1 MANQGGSLTDR
12 SVSFVLRLLV
22 SLILPA
28 WGLAMLAI
36 GIVWGMGWWIATGVA
51 VIVVSIILFCGS
63 SLVTSFLPGGRKF
76 G

>member
-22 SLILPA
+22 SMILPA

-36 GIVWGMGWWIATGVA
+36 GIATGAA
-51 VIVVSIILFCGS
+51 VIVVGIILFCGS
-63 SLVTSFLPGGRKF
+63 SLVTPFLPGGRKF

>member
-1 MANQGGSLTDR
+1 MANQGGSLADL

-36 GIVWGMGWWIATGVA
+36 GIVWGMGWWIATGLA
-51 VIVVSIILFCGS
+51 VIVVGIILFCGS
-63 SLVTSFLPGGRKF
+63 SLVTSFLPDGRKF